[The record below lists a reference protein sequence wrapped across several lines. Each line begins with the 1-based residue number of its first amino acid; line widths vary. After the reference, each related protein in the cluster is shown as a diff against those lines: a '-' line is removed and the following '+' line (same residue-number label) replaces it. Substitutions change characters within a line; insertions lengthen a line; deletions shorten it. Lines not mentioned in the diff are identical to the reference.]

1 MKKEKWQVFLIGILC
16 FVTAASICVQY
27 RSAISYTTE
36 GEATVQSIAENKLRD
51 QVLTE
56 QENYNRLYVQVQ
68 LAQTQLENLRKSSAS
83 NSEES
88 EKLEKELTEY
98 NRLLGYTDVTGKG
111 IVITLQ
117 DSDSTGDLIHYIDL
131 VEVVNELFNQGA
143 DAVSINN
150 QRIVSTTA
158 ISCNGNVVKIN
169 NEKVSVPFVIK
180 AIGSPTELYS
190 TMLRPNAYLDFMK
203 NDGIR
208 VKVEKKDSI
217 TVPKYTGTRQYK
229 YLRVVE

>member
-1 MKKEKWQVFLIGILC
+1 M
-16 FVTAASICVQY
+16 
-27 RSAISYTTE
+27 
-36 GEATVQSIAENKLRD
+36 
-51 QVLTE
+51 
-56 QENYNRLYVQVQ
+56 QVQ
-68 LAQTQLENLRKSSAS
+68 FAQTQLENLRKASAS
-83 NSEES
+83 NSDES

-117 DSDSTGDLIHYIDL
+117 DSNSTGDLIHYIDL

-169 NEKVSVPFVIK
+169 NEKVSVPFVVK

-190 TMLRPNAYLDFMK
+190 TMLRPNAYLDFMQS
-203 NDGIR
+203 DGIR

-229 YLRVVE
+229 YLQVVE

>member
-1 MKKEKWQVFLIGILC
+1 M
-16 FVTAASICVQY
+16 
-27 RSAISYTTE
+27 
-36 GEATVQSIAENKLRD
+36 
-51 QVLTE
+51 
-56 QENYNRLYVQVQ
+56 QVQ

-131 VEVVNELFNQGA
+131 VEVVNELFNQ
-143 DAVSINN
+143 
-150 QRIVSTTA
+150 RIVSTTA

-169 NEKVSVPFVIK
+169 NEKVSVPFVVK

-203 NDGIR
+203 SDGIR

-229 YLRVVE
+229 YLQVVE

>member
-83 NSEES
+83 N
-88 EKLEKELTEY
+88 TEY

-169 NEKVSVPFVIK
+169 NEKVSVPFVVK

-203 NDGIR
+203 SDGIR

-229 YLRVVE
+229 YLQVVE

>member
-56 QENYNRLYVQVQ
+56 QENYNRLYVQ

-169 NEKVSVPFVIK
+169 NEKVSVPFVVK

-203 NDGIR
+203 SDGIR

-229 YLRVVE
+229 YLQVVE

>member
-169 NEKVSVPFVIK
+169 SVPFVIK

-229 YLRVVE
+229 YLQVVE

>member
-16 FVTAASICVQY
+16 LVTSASICVQY

-83 NSEES
+83 NSDES

-117 DSDSTGDLIHYIDL
+117 DSNSTGDLIHYIDL

-169 NEKVSVPFVIK
+169 NEKVSVPFVVK

-190 TMLRPNAYLDFMK
+190 TMLRPNAYLDFMQS
-203 NDGIR
+203 DGIR

-229 YLRVVE
+229 YLQVVE

>member
-1 MKKEKWQVFLIGILC
+1 M
-16 FVTAASICVQY
+16 
-27 RSAISYTTE
+27 
-36 GEATVQSIAENKLRD
+36 
-51 QVLTE
+51 
-56 QENYNRLYVQVQ
+56 
-68 LAQTQLENLRKSSAS
+68 
-83 NSEES
+83 
-88 EKLEKELTEY
+88 
-98 NRLLGYTDVTGKG
+98 
-111 IVITLQ
+111 
-117 DSDSTGDLIHYIDL
+117 
-131 VEVVNELFNQGA
+131 VNELFNQGA

-150 QRIVSTTA
+150 QRIISTTA

-203 NDGIR
+203 SDGIR

-229 YLRVVE
+229 YLQVIE

>member
-51 QVLTE
+51 QVLIE

-68 LAQTQLENLRKSSAS
+68 LAQTQLENLRKASAS

-150 QRIVSTTA
+150 QRIISTTA
-158 ISCNGNVVKIN
+158 ISCNGNVVKI
-169 NEKVSVPFVIK
+169 SVPFVIK

-203 NDGIR
+203 SDGIR

-229 YLRVVE
+229 YLQVVE